1 MAMNC
6 KARCGKFVF
15 LAILGVAAL
24 GGVVMGLWNWLVPA
38 LFAGGREIGYL
49 QALGL
54 LLLSRILFG
63 GLRGHGR
70 WHGRRWEQ
78 MTPEERQRLESGMR
92 SWCRGR
98 KIEEPSGG
106 DAGKAD

>member
-6 KARCGKFVF
+6 KARCGKFVV

-24 GGVVMGLWNWLVPA
+24 GGVVMALWNWLVPA
-38 LFAGGREIGYL
+38 LFVGGREIGYL

-70 WHGRRWEQ
+70 WHSRRWEQ
-78 MTPEERQRLESGMR
+78 MTPEERQRFESGMR
-92 SWCRGR
+92 GWCG
-98 KIEEPSGG
+98 KPKPDEPAIAEGG
-106 DAGKAD
+106 KPE